1 MADHGR
7 QITKSESKTKG
18 ATESESE
25 QRGTTKAEVSRR
37 EQSRTEKKVE
47 RWRGLLREEF
57 SLSVLAR
64 GAPAPRPAAAG
75 VTASRRHE
83 LQLNLELR

>member
-1 MADHGR
+1 VADHGR
-7 QITKSESKTKG
+7 QITKSESKAKG

-57 SLSVLAR
+57 SLQSWPGER
-64 GAPAPRPAAAG
+64 PRLI
-75 VTASRRHE
+75 R
-83 LQLNLELR
+83 QLPE

>member
-1 MADHGR
+1 VADHGR
-7 QITKSESKTKG
+7 QITKSESKAKG

-47 RWRGLLREEF
+47 SRRGLLREEF
-57 SLSVLAR
+57 SLSVLAWGER
-64 GAPAPRPAAAG
+64 TRL
-75 VTASRRHE
+75 VR
-83 LQLNLELR
+83 QLPK